1 MAFINWNRTSISV
14 VVFLASLL
22 LFVPS
27 LGGSNLFDWDEV
39 NFAEAARE
47 MLVTGEFSY
56 VQINFRPFWEK
67 PPLFIWMQALSMSV
81 FGINEFAARLPNAI
95 CGALTLVVLFNI
107 GSKLVSN
114 TFGLLWILIY
124 AGSLLPQFYFRS
136 GIIDPWFNLFIFL
149 GIHQLISASEKEN
162 LNRKHL
168 GISALLIG
176 LAVMTKGP
184 TALGL
189 VGICAAIYFIIS
201 FKNHKWEIAAPI
213 MYLAIVLIVGFSWF
227 LIEIARGH
235 GYVIREAIDYHIR
248 LFSES
253 EAGHGQPFYYH
264 PLVLLVGCFPM
275 SLFLI
280 FSWTKKT
287 DSPSEIAHYKKWM
300 TILFWVVL
308 IVFSIVKT
316 KIIHYSS
323 LTYFPMSFLVAWFIH
338 TAIKQKL
345 SFKFWQQAILMVC
358 VLLLGTAFLL
368 LGLLDTIKAPLLE
381 LVKNDGLIFGSFS
394 QHIPDGKL
402 DVLIGIFFLFGG
414 MGSVLYINKN
424 KNAVL
429 GLFGT
434 SLITVTLLS
443 VVFVPKIDG
452 YLQKSLFNFYKEKS
466 AVAYLQPLA
475 FFSYAHLFYGKRTP
489 LPPEVDDEVK
499 WMVFGHVDRPVYFI
513 VKPRDLESTLGYFPH
528 LKETDRKGG
537 YIILERA
544 DENYPFLETPGP

>member
-1 MAFINWNRTSISV
+1 MAFLNWNRTSISV
-14 VVFLASLL
+14 AVFLASLL
-22 LFVPS
+22 LFVPF
-27 LGGSNLFDWDEV
+27 LGGSHLFDWDEV

-56 VQINFRPFWEK
+56 VQINFEPFWEK

-95 CGALTLVVLFNI
+95 CGALTLTVLFNI
-107 GSKLVSN
+107 GSMLVSN
-114 TFGLLWILIY
+114 RFGLLWVLIY

-149 GIHQLISASEKEN
+149 GIHQLIRASEKEY

-168 GISALLIG
+168 SISALLIG

-189 VGICAAIYFIIS
+189 VGICAAIYFITS
-201 FKNHKWEIAAPI
+201 FKNHKWKIAEPI
-213 MYLAIVLIVGFSWF
+213 MYLTIVLIVGFSWF

-235 GYVIREAIDYHIR
+235 GYVIQEAIDYHIR

-264 PLVLLVGCFPM
+264 PIVLLVGCFPM
-275 SLFLI
+275 SLFLL
-280 FSWTKKT
+280 FSWIKKT
-287 DSPSEIAHYKKWM
+287 DSPSEITHYKKWM
-300 TILFWVVL
+300 NILFWVVL

-316 KIIHYSS
+316 KIVHYSS

-338 TAIKQKL
+338 TAVKQQFT
-345 SFKFWQQAILMVC
+345 FKFWQKAMLMLFVF
-358 VLLLGTAFLL
+358 LLGAAFLL
-368 LGLLDTIKAPLLE
+368 LGLLDTIKVPLLE
-381 LVKNDGLIFGSFS
+381 LVKNDGLMVGNIS

-402 DVLIGIFFLFGG
+402 DVFIGIFFLLGG
-414 MGSVLYINKN
+414 MSSIFYINKK

-434 SLITVTLLS
+434 TLLTVALLS
-443 VVFVPKIDG
+443 VVIVPKIDQ
-452 YLQKSLFNFYKEKS
+452 YLQAPLFEFYEEKS
-466 AVAYLQPLA
+466 ATAYLQPLG
-475 FFSYAHLFYGKRTP
+475 FYSYAQLFYGKKTP
-489 LPPEVDDEVK
+489 FPAETDDEALWLVYNQ
-499 WMVFGHVDRPVYFI
+499 VDKPVYFI

-537 YIILERA
+537 YIILERT